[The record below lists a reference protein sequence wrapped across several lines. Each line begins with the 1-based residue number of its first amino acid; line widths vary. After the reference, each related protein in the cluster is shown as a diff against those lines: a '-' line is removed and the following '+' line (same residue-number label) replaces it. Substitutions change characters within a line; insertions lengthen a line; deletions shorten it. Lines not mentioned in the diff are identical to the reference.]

1 MRKLLLAFLLLIIP
15 TLKVEGY
22 YCNYQ
27 DVAKYKKIAS
37 NINYS
42 YEYEEINGDVIF
54 HITFVNLNSAL
65 YLKDSNS
72 NVYNYTSS
80 ELVVNAKSGENLI
93 FYVYPTDRYCD
104 DEYIY
109 SIRIQLPTYNIYHN
123 DPICDD
129 VKNYSL
135 CNKWSTHKLTYEK
148 FVQNVKTYKESLNQK
163 QVIIEKEEKG
173 LYEYIIEYALKYHYI
188 IIIIIVASSSIV
200 IYTRSKKNN
209 IYN

>member
-42 YEYEEINGDVIF
+42 YEYEEINGDAIF

-80 ELVVNAKSGENLI
+80 ELVVNAKSGENLV

-109 SIRIQLPTYNIYHN
+109 SIRIQLPTYNMYYN
-123 DPICDD
+123 DPVCDT
-129 VKNYSL
+129 VKNYTL

-148 FVQNVKTYKESLNQK
+148 FVQNVNEYKESLEPK
-163 QVIIEKEEKG
+163 EIVIEKEEKG
-173 LYEYIIEYALKYHYI
+173 LYEYIIEYILKYHYI
-188 IIIIIVASSSIV
+188 IIIIVIASSSIV